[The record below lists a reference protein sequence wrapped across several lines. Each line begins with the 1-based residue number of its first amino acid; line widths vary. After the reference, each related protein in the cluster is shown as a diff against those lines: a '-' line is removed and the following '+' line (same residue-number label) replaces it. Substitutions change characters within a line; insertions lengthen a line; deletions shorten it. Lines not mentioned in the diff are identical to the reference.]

1 MSKFRALFVNQDA
14 DVAVAET
21 DFTALPEGDVT
32 IRVHYS
38 SINYK
43 DALATLPDGKIVTNY
58 PFIPGIDASG
68 IVTESKSS
76 LFKKGDQ
83 VIVTSYGLGVSH
95 FGGFSEFIRVPKEW
109 VVPLPENLSLREAM
123 CYGTAGFTAALSV
136 QALLDDGAK
145 PDDGA
150 VAVSGASGGVGS
162 IATGMLAKKGFSV
175 VASSGNS
182 GSKTLLCELGAA
194 QVVTRS
200 DFNPEKKRA
209 LNTERF
215 AHAVDCVGGEVLGY
229 LLSATKY
236 GGTVA
241 ACGMALSGKLE
252 TTVFPFI
259 LRGINLRG
267 IDSVYCPYEKRV
279 EIWEHIA
286 TDLRVTKLPPLLTEI
301 TLDELPE
308 ALRKI
313 MDGGIAGR
321 YVVKIAE

>member
-1 MSKFRALFVNQDA
+1 MSKFRALFVNQNA
-14 DVAVAET
+14 TVTIAKT

-38 SINYK
+38 SVNYK
-43 DALATLPDGKIVTNY
+43 DALATLPDGKIVTHY

-68 IVTESKSS
+68 VVTDSTSS

-83 VIVTSYGLGVSH
+83 VIVTGYGLGVSH

-109 VVPLPENLSLREAM
+109 VVPLPKNLTLREAM

-136 QALLDDGAK
+136 QALLDGGAK
-145 PDDGA
+145 PDDGT

-175 VASSGNS
+175 VASSGKLGNE
-182 GSKTLLCELGAA
+182 TLLRELGAA
-194 QVVTRS
+194 QIVTRS

-209 LNTERF
+209 LDTERF
-215 AHAVDCVGGEVLGY
+215 AHATDCVGGEVLSY

-236 GGTVA
+236 GGCVT

-259 LRGINLRG
+259 LRGISLLG

-279 EIWEHIA
+279 QIWEQIA
-286 TDLRVTKLPPLLTEI
+286 TDLRVDKLPSLLTEI
-301 TLDELPE
+301 TLETLPE
-308 ALRKI
+308 ALQKI
-313 MDGGIAGR
+313 MDGGILGR